1 MFLHLTIYLQNTILF
16 HFYLLYNENGD
27 DMKKILIF
35 VLFFFLYTP
44 MIYATTDK
52 IPVTFSKCV
61 DGDTAKVMLNQK
73 EITVRFLAIDT
84 PETKHPQKGEEPFG
98 KEASN
103 YTCNKLKK
111 ANKIELEYDGKEK
124 TDKYDRHLAWVFV
137 DDSLLQKE
145 LIQKGYAEV
154 AYLYDDYKYTTILQ
168 KEESLAKLEKK
179 GKWNDSLIQTKEY
192 IKIAC
197 LIITIIIVVLLFIF
211 NKKYRKKAMNKM
223 KRKVR
228 KKISNLV

>member
-1 MFLHLTIYLQNTILF
+1 
-16 HFYLLYNENGD
+16 
-27 DMKKILIF
+27 MKKIMISIL
-35 VLFFFLYTP
+35 LFFLFISIT
-44 MIYATTDK
+44 YADSNK
-52 IPVTFSKCV
+52 VTVAFSKCV
-61 DGDTAKVMLNQK
+61 DGDTAKVILNEK
-73 EITVRFLAIDT
+73 EVTVRFLAIDT

-103 YTCNKLKK
+103 YTCNKLKN
-111 ANKIELEYDGKEK
+111 AEKIELEYDGKEK
-124 TDKYDRHLAWVFV
+124 TDKYNRHLAWVFV

-154 AYLYDDYKYTTILQ
+154 AYLYDDYKYTKELQ

-197 LIITIIIVVLLFIF
+197 LIITVIIIILLFIF
-211 NKKYRKKAMNKM
+211 NKKYRKKTVNKM

>member
-1 MFLHLTIYLQNTILF
+1 
-16 HFYLLYNENGD
+16 
-27 DMKKILIF
+27 MKQIIF
-35 VLFFFLYTP
+35 SIICFFFLLPIT
-44 MIYATTDK
+44 YADNKK

-61 DGDTAKVMLNQK
+61 DGDTAKVILNQK

-124 TDKYDRHLAWVFV
+124 TDKYNRHLAWVFV

-154 AYLYDDYKYTTILQ
+154 AYLYDDYKYTKILQ
-168 KEESLAKLEKK
+168 KEESLAKLEKC
-179 GKWNDSLIQTKEY
+179 GKWNDSLIQKEEY
-192 IKIAC
+192 IKIVC
-197 LIITIIIVVLLFIF
+197 FVITIIIIILLFIF
-211 NKKYRKKAMNKM
+211 NKKYQKKTINKI

>member
-1 MFLHLTIYLQNTILF
+1 
-16 HFYLLYNENGD
+16 
-27 DMKKILIF
+27 MKKIMISIL
-35 VLFFFLYTP
+35 LFFLFIPIT
-44 MIYATTDK
+44 YADSNK
-52 IPVTFSKCV
+52 VTVAFSKCV
-61 DGDTAKVMLNQK
+61 DGDTAKVILNEK
-73 EITVRFLAIDT
+73 EVTVRFLAIDT

-103 YTCNKLKK
+103 YTCNKLKN
-111 ANKIELEYDGKEK
+111 AEKIELEYDGKEK
-124 TDKYDRHLAWVFV
+124 TDKYNRHLAWVFV

-154 AYLYDDYKYTTILQ
+154 AYLYDDYKYTKELQ

-179 GKWNDSLIQTKEY
+179 GKWNNSLIQTKEY

-197 LIITIIIVVLLFIF
+197 LIITVIIIILLFIF
-211 NKKYRKKAMNKM
+211 NKKYRKKTVNKM